1 MNSILPQHN
10 GVIRQYNDIM
20 PQSNGITPHHDN
32 ITPQRDGLML
42 VISSPSG
49 AGKTT
54 LSRALFQNHPDL
66 KLSVSVTTR
75 KPRSNEIEGVH
86 YHFVSDE
93 KFQTM
98 IDNDEFLEYATVFKH
113 RYGTPRKQI
122 EQTLDNG
129 HDVMF
134 DIDWN
139 GTQQLT
145 ENANNPPVTVF
156 ILPPSKMALQARLK
170 ERAADSDEAIAYRM
184 AQAPAELSH
193 YQEYDYII
201 INDDLNHSLAQLEA
215 ILTAER
221 TKRIRYK
228 QLAAFVK
235 NISI

>member
-1 MNSILPQHN
+1 MNSILQHN
-10 GVIRQYNDIM
+10 GVMLQYNGVIN
-20 PQSNGITPHHDN
+20 QTNSTANHD
-32 ITPQRDGLML
+32 TALPQRDGIML

-54 LSRALFQNHPDL
+54 LSRALLQNHPDL

-75 KPRSNEIEGVH
+75 APRSNEIEGVH
-86 YHFVSDE
+86 YHFVSGDE
-93 KFQTM
+93 FQAM

-113 RYGTPRKQI
+113 QYGTPRKQI

-129 HDVMF
+129 YDVMF

-139 GTQQLT
+139 GTQQLK

-170 ERAADSDEAIAYRM
+170 SRAADSDEAIAYRM

-201 INDDLNHSLAQLEA
+201 INDDLNHSMAQLEA

-228 QLAAFVK
+228 QLASFVK
-235 NISI
+235 NIST

>member
-1 MNSILPQHN
+1 MNSILQHN
-10 GVIRQYNDIM
+10 GVMLQYNGVIN
-20 PQSNGITPHHDN
+20 QTNSTANHD
-32 ITPQRDGLML
+32 TAMPQRDGIML

-54 LSRALFQNHPDL
+54 LSRALLQNHPDL

-75 KPRSNEIEGVH
+75 APRDNEIEGVH
-86 YHFVSDE
+86 YHFVSDDV
-93 KFQTM
+93 FQTM

-129 HDVMF
+129 YDVMF

-139 GTQQLT
+139 GTQQLK
-145 ENANNPPVTVF
+145 ENANNPPITVF
-156 ILPPSKMALQARLK
+156 ILPPSKMALQTRLK
-170 ERAADSDEAIAYRM
+170 SRAADSDEAIAYRM

-228 QLAAFVK
+228 QLASFVK
-235 NISI
+235 NIST

>member
-1 MNSILPQHN
+1 
-10 GVIRQYNDIM
+10 
-20 PQSNGITPHHDN
+20 
-32 ITPQRDGLML
+32 ML

>member
-1 MNSILPQHN
+1 MLQYN
-10 GVIRQYNDIM
+10 GVINQTN
-20 PQSNGITPHHDN
+20 STANHD
-32 ITPQRDGLML
+32 TAMPQRDGIML

-54 LSRALFQNHPDL
+54 LSRALLQNHPDL

-75 KPRSNEIEGVH
+75 APRDNEIEGVH
-86 YHFVSDE
+86 YHFVSDDV
-93 KFQTM
+93 FQTM

-129 HDVMF
+129 YDVMF

-139 GTQQLT
+139 GTQQLK
-145 ENANNPPVTVF
+145 ENANNPPITVF
-156 ILPPSKMALQARLK
+156 ILPPSKMALQTRLK
-170 ERAADSDEAIAYRM
+170 SRAADSDEAIAYRM

-228 QLAAFVK
+228 QLASFVK
-235 NISI
+235 NIST